1 MFFLLISGF
10 VPCFLF
16 NKISYLYSFMLF

>member
-16 NKISYLYSFMLF
+16 NKISYLYLYMLF